1 MSDDGLVND
10 GLVNDGLVAD
20 GLVSRRLTGS
30 HRVFDRVSEE
40 YDATRPHYPEALYL
54 ALEELSGI
62 RLDGATVIDVGAGTG
77 ISTRGL
83 LDRGARVVAVDRGE
97 RMLARLRARTT
108 CPALLA
114 NGDDLPFRAG
124 VADLVTYAQSWHWLD
139 PALSVAEAVRVTRA
153 GGAVAGWWNSVDPG
167 KADWLAANQVRIA
180 ESCPGYIG
188 PVLPGWSMPPLAAAM
203 SGSRPGGGL
212 GGAVDGGPDGGLGA
226 GLDVA
231 ETWVTWTRSVR
242 LEDFLTDLRT
252 HSYMAS
258 MDGDVV
264 ADLLARERAELG
276 RVFPDGTLTVPM
288 RVYLAVGRRG

>member
-1 MSDDGLVND
+1 MND
-10 GLVNDGLVAD
+10 RLMNE
-20 GLVSRRLTGS
+20 RLTGS
-30 HRVFDRVSEE
+30 HRLFDRVSEE
-40 YDATRPHYPEALYL
+40 YDAARPHYPEALYL
-54 ALEELSGI
+54 ALQELSGI

-108 CPALLA
+108 CPAILA

-167 KADWLAANQVRIA
+167 KADWLAANQVRLA

-203 SGSRPGGGL
+203 SGGGLDGGL
-212 GGAVDGGPDGGLGA
+212 GGAGA

-231 ETWVTWTRSVR
+231 ETWVTWTRSVP

-264 ADLLARERAELG
+264 ADLIARERAELG
-276 RVFPDGTLTVPM
+276 RVFPGGRLTVPM

>member
-1 MSDDGLVND
+1 MSDDGLMDDDLVTD
-10 GLVNDGLVAD
+10 GLASG
-20 GLVSRRLTGS
+20 RLTGS
-30 HRVFDRVSEE
+30 HRVFDLVSEE

-153 GGAVAGWWNSVDPG
+153 DGAVAGWWNSVDPG

-188 PVLPGWSMPPLAAAM
+188 PVLPGWSMPPIAAAM
-203 SGSRPGGGL
+203 SGDGPGGAFGS
-212 GGAVDGGPDGGLGA
+212 

-276 RVFPDGTLTVPM
+276 RVFPDGRLTVPM